1 MPWWSVAIVVF
12 GVNFVLWASVGL
24 ARLLEETWATRTLR
38 GRLRRLGLR
47 RGPSMTVQ
55 DVAVLIPAHNE
66 EMVIE
71 ASIAAIAALVPRCN
85 VHVVSDGS
93 TDRTAELARRT
104 GVNVIETRTNVGKA
118 GALEEAIERFGLVQ
132 RFRAVLLLDADTTIE
147 PGYFDAALPH
157 FDDPQVVAVAG
168 AVRTHWHGRAL
179 SMVGKVLVCHRERIY
194 AISQRLLKFGQ
205 TWRFTNATHIVPGFA
220 SMYRTAVLP
229 QIEMNPPG
237 LVIEDFN
244 MTFEIYQKRLG
255 KVGFTLGA
263 VAVTQDP
270 DNFHDYV
277 RQTRRWAL
285 GLWQTVRRHRLRPN
299 FFSAMLALLLGE
311 MVVSSVVFLLV
322 PVLLLVLG
330 LPALVGGAAA
340 WPVFGPVYL
349 LVSSHMTL
357 STVFYGV
364 ILPDLAMTIIAA
376 AVDRQPVML
385 LFAAFFPLLRVLDA
399 ALGLAAIPLIF
410 RTESNGRW
418 KSPARQAAL
427 RPLPPLAPLPP
438 AMAATEPIPV
448 IRVPDEPLM
457 PTADRA
463 GQPVMIA
470 GLPYQARPEPNP
482 VAAGN
487 VGSPEPVSPQ
497 YAGDGPHASG

>member
-1 MPWWSVAIVVF
+1 MPWWSVAIIVF

-24 ARLLEETWATRTLR
+24 ARLLEETWATKTLR

-66 EMVIE
+66 ELVIE
-71 ASIAAIAALVPRCN
+71 ASIAAIVALVPRGN

-157 FDDPQVVAVAG
+157 FDDPKVVAVAG

-179 SMVGKVLVCHRERIY
+179 SMVGKILVCHRERIY

-255 KVGFTLGA
+255 KVAFSLGA

-270 DNFHDYV
+270 DNLRDYV
-277 RQTRRWAL
+277 RQIKRWGL
-285 GLWQTVRRHRLRPN
+285 GLWQTVRRHPPRCNL
-299 FFSAMLALLLGE
+299 FSAMLT
-311 MVVSSVVFLLV
+311 
-322 PVLLLVLG
+322 VLLLELLTSSMFFLLLPLLVVVLA
-330 LPALVGGAAA
+330 LPAVYPDALLWPGIATAHDAVAA
-340 WPVFGPVYL
+340 
-349 LVSSHMTL
+349 HMTL
-357 STVFYGV
+357 QVLLLAVTGA
-364 ILPDLAMTIIAA
+364 DLALTCVVALIE
-376 AVDRQPVML
+376 RRLRFL
-385 LFAAFFPLLRVLDA
+385 LLWIFFPLLRVLDA
-399 ALGLAAIPLIF
+399 AIALYVFPRAWLSS
-410 RTESNGRW
+410 TGRW
-418 KSPARQAAL
+418 TSPARRAVGMRPTFSDQMTVSAAV
-427 RPLPPLAPLPP
+427 RASS
-438 AMAATEPIPV
+438 TE
-448 IRVPDEPLM
+448 
-457 PTADRA
+457 
-463 GQPVMIA
+463 
-470 GLPYQARPEPNP
+470 
-482 VAAGN
+482 
-487 VGSPEPVSPQ
+487 
-497 YAGDGPHASG
+497 

>member
-47 RGPSMTVQ
+47 SGPSMTVQ

-66 EMVIE
+66 ELVIE
-71 ASIAAIAALVPRCN
+71 ASIAAITALVPRCN

-93 TDRTAELARRT
+93 TDRTAELARQT

-132 RFRAVLLLDADTTIE
+132 RFQAVLLLDADTTIE

-157 FDDPQVVAVAG
+157 FDDPRVVAVAG

-179 SMVGKVLVCHRERIY
+179 SMVGKILVCHRERIY

-255 KVGFTLGA
+255 KVAFSLGA

-270 DNFHDYV
+270 DNLRDYV
-277 RQTRRWAL
+277 RQIKRWGL
-285 GLWQTVRRHRLRPN
+285 GLWQTVRRHPPRLSL
-299 FFSAMLALLLGE
+299 FSAMLT
-311 MVVSSVVFLLV
+311 
-322 PVLLLVLG
+322 VLLLELLTSSMFFLL
-330 LPALVGGAAA
+330 LP
-340 WPVFGPVYL
+340 L
-349 LVSSHMTL
+349 LVVVLAVPAVYPDALSWPGIASLHGAVAAHMTL
-357 STVFYGV
+357 RVLLLAVTGA
-364 ILPDLAMTIIAA
+364 DLALTCVVALIE
-376 AVDRQPVML
+376 RRLRFL
-385 LFAAFFPLLRVLDA
+385 LLWIFFPLLRILDA
-399 ALGLAAIPLIF
+399 AIALYVFPRAWLSS
-410 RTESNGRW
+410 TGRW
-418 KSPARQAAL
+418 TSPVRRAVGMRPALSDQMTMSAA
-427 RPLPPLAPLPP
+427 
-438 AMAATEPIPV
+438 V
-448 IRVPDEPLM
+448 
-457 PTADRA
+457 RA
-463 GQPVMIA
+463 
-470 GLPYQARPEPNP
+470 
-482 VAAGN
+482 
-487 VGSPEPVSPQ
+487 SST
-497 YAGDGPHASG
+497 D